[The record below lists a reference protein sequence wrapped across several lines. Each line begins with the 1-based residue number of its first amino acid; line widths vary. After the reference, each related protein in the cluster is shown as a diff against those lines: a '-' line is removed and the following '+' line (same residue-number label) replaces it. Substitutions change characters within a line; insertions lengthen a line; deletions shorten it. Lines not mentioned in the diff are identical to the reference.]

1 MRVDEI
7 LTYLHPL
14 GGSVTKM
21 LKWKTLA
28 AVILMGSGLVVTSC
42 KSAPDLT
49 KDQALALVQAK
60 YDQTAPAGV
69 NILVNDPG
77 MMEGATAKLWARTKV
92 YPNKLWADFTLTP
105 DGKKV
110 VTLPGGG
117 DVIQWRPDNLDDKK
131 YSIIVTTTVAN
142 HLKAKAMGDPQD
154 EMIAGADTAK
164 GADYTEGE
172 SLAGVPQVLQDMI
185 ANNPENKVS
194 AKKHADFAL
203 ANGTWS
209 LKSIQ

>member
-1 MRVDEI
+1 M
-7 LTYLHPL
+7 
-14 GGSVTKM
+14 TKM
-21 LKWKTLA
+21 LKWKTLGA
-28 AVILMGSGLVVTSC
+28 AALVSSALVVSGC
-42 KSAPDLT
+42 KSAPELT

-60 YDQTAPAGV
+60 YDQTAPVGV

-77 MMEGATAKLWARTKV
+77 MLEGATAKIWTRTKV
-92 YPNKLWADFTLTP
+92 YPNKIWADFTLTP
-105 DGKKV
+105 DGKKM

-117 DVIQWRPDNLDDKK
+117 DVIQWRPDNPGDKN
-131 YSIIVTTTVAN
+131 YSINVTTTVSN
-142 HLKAKAMGDPQD
+142 HLKARAMGDLQD

-185 ANNPENKVS
+185 ANNPENKVA

-203 ANGTWS
+203 ANGTWT